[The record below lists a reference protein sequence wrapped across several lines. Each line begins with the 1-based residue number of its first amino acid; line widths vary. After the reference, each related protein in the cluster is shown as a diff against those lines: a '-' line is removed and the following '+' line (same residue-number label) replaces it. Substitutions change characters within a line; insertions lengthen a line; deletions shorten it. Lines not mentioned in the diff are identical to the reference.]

1 MKICPD
7 IQKAVQVNAIKK
19 LHTCL
24 SKVQTH
30 STTHTAQGTDFFP
43 YLFAYL
49 TQIENGSRGQYS
61 ALDSG
66 PLISNHSFVMFT
78 GKSAT
83 IHMTKSA
90 AEKMNS
96 CHHVMC

>member
-1 MKICPD
+1 M
-7 IQKAVQVNAIKK
+7 
-19 LHTCL
+19 
-24 SKVQTH
+24 
-30 STTHTAQGTDFFP
+30 
-43 YLFAYL
+43 
-49 TQIENGSRGQYS
+49 EGQYS